1 MCSSYCSTSGSVLF
15 QFLSVVAYRSFSV
28 VYRVVDY
35 CLCDF
40 FDWVGKRARSAGVSS
55 SLIEKVA
62 GDLLAIVG
70 ARRSPAIV
78 LFFVFYMV
86 YSFLSYINL
95 CSYLFFVFFMVCYS
109 VYYLFF
115 TMFATEV

>member
-70 ARRSPAIV
+70 ARRSPAICFV
-78 LFFVFYMV
+78 LF
-86 YSFLSYINL
+86 SF
-95 CSYLFFVFFMVCYS
+95 CYLFFFICVLF
-109 VYYLFF
+109 LFF
-115 TMFATEV
+115 TMFVLLLVFYNVCY